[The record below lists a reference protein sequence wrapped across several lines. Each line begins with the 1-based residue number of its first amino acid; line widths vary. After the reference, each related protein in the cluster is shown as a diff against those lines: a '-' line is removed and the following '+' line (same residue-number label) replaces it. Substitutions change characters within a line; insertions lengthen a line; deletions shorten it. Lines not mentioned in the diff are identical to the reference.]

1 MKTIKGPAI
10 FFAQF
15 IDATEPF
22 NSLDGLCQWA
32 ADLGFKGVQIPSNVD
47 FMIDLDTAAESQD
60 YCDELKGK
68 VASYGLE
75 ITELSTHIQGQ
86 LVATHPAHDSMFDV
100 FAPESLKGNE
110 PARREWAIDQVKKAA
125 LASRRL
131 GLTAHATFLAP
142 YFGLWFIPGH
152 NNPKD

>member
-15 IDATEPF
+15 IDASAPF

-32 ADLGFKGVQIPSNVD
+32 ANLGYKGVQIPSNVD

-86 LVATHPAHDSMFDV
+86 LVATHPAHDTMFDI
-100 FAPESLKGNE
+100 FAPDKVKGNE
-110 PARREWAIDQVKKAA
+110 PARREWAIDQVKKF
-125 LASRRL
+125 
-131 GLTAHATFLAP
+131 HFFL
-142 YFGLWFIPGH
+142 IITE
-152 NNPKD
+152 